1 MAEGVEDAPASEER
15 LRAAIGPRADYY
27 LRHWRE
33 VDEKRKSYDWNW
45 AACFANVYWLV
56 FRKMWLALVLFILAN
71 VAVSLIGTAIP
82 ALNKYVTVLLILLTF
97 VTGSYGNLFYRRQIR
112 KLVASGA
119 PAEQLQ
125 RRGGTS
131 PLSLIIALVLTVALG
146 ALAAK
151 PIMQQ
156 IEAQRAARLHST

>member
-1 MAEGVEDAPASEER
+1 MPEDVEDAPANEER
-15 LRAAIGPRADYY
+15 LRDAIGPRADYY

-33 VDEKRKSYDWNW
+33 VDAKGKSYDWNW
-45 AACFANVYWLV
+45 AACFANLYWLI

-71 VAVSLIGTAIP
+71 IAVSLVGAAIP
-82 ALNKYVTVLLILLTF
+82 ALNKYVIVLMILLTF
-97 VTGSYGNLFYRRQIR
+97 VTGSYGNHFYRRQTD

-119 PAEQLQ
+119 PVEQLA

-131 PLSLIIALVLTVALG
+131 PLAVIVALVLTVGLG
-146 ALAAK
+146 VLAAK
-151 PIMQQ
+151 PILQQ